1 MSTGQAITIGMS
13 IGAAI
18 TLLAV
23 ALITLSNRDRHPA
36 PAPRSPV
43 PIWQGL
49 PVARNEIEEF
59 SVCLRFLYHGNPITR
74 RIALDPDGWRP
85 FHSGFLYHR
94 KLHFQATFAIPDPAE
109 IEAVLDWFDLDA
121 IATIRPFRHA
131 GPLSPGD
138 TCIITNLDFTS
149 SDLTRRRQ

>member
-13 IGAAI
+13 IGSAI

-23 ALITLSNRDRHPA
+23 ALIALSNRDRN
-36 PAPRSPV
+36 PAPRPPV

-59 SVCLRFLYHGNPITR
+59 SVCLRFLYHGDPITR

-94 KLHFQATFAIPDPAE
+94 KLHFQASFPIPDPGE

-121 IATIRPFRHA
+121 FATIRPFTNA